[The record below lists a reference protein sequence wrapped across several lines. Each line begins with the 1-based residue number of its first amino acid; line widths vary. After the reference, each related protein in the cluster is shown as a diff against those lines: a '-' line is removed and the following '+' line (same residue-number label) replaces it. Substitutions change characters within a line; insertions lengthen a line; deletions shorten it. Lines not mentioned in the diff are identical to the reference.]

1 MGRITHYTEE
11 AGVLCRSAK
20 NFGKLQVTKMHCW
33 YLENKFKYVM
43 LPLGKDRSRVDGTL
57 FPVAPRVAEDVGG
70 RM

>member
-11 AGVLCRSAK
+11 AAK
-20 NFGKLQVTKMHCW
+20 NFGKLHVTKMHCW

-43 LPLGKDRSRVDGTL
+43 PLGKDRARVDGTL
-57 FPVAPRVAEDVGG
+57 FPAAPTVAEDVGG